1 MGVQYIK
8 AAAWSGRTS
17 LARRVCP
24 SELPCESPP
33 GQAELG
39 HVTGHRHWPICGMSR
54 AAAGKANDS
63 EQKAPDDVPPLV
75 PTRGP
80 LEEESKLSASAREG
94 EAELARSP
102 GGSNRHIMTTRC
114 EPSQPDPFPTAAVR
128 GCHILTRKEYLA
140 NFEGDTAGWAPYQED
155 QYYAERGVSLTADA
169 EERLKTNTWETLG
182 QAKARL
188 FDTRVRSPNNRP
200 TKLSKEANDA
210 RARRRRESRLLSQ

>member
-1 MGVQYIK
+1 
-8 AAAWSGRTS
+8 
-17 LARRVCP
+17 
-24 SELPCESPP
+24 
-33 GQAELG
+33 
-39 HVTGHRHWPICGMSR
+39 MSR
-54 AAAGKANDS
+54 AAAGKADDS
-63 EQKAPDDVPPLV
+63 EQNVPDDVPPLV
-75 PTRGP
+75 PMREP
-80 LEEESKLSASAREG
+80 LEEESNPSASAREG

-128 GCHILTRKEYLA
+128 GRHILTRKEYLA
-140 NFEGDTAGWAPYQED
+140 NFEGDTAGWAQYQED

>member
-1 MGVQYIK
+1 
-8 AAAWSGRTS
+8 
-17 LARRVCP
+17 
-24 SELPCESPP
+24 
-33 GQAELG
+33 
-39 HVTGHRHWPICGMSR
+39 MS
-54 AAAGKANDS
+54 
-63 EQKAPDDVPPLV
+63 QTMPPLV
-75 PTRGP
+75 PTREP

-128 GCHILTRKEYLA
+128 GRHILTRKEYLA
-140 NFEGDTAGWAPYQED
+140 NFEGDTAGWAQYQED

-169 EERLKTNTWETLG
+169 GCRGEIQDQSVGDARPK
-182 QAKARL
+182 AKARL

>member
-1 MGVQYIK
+1 MV
-8 AAAWSGRTS
+8 RPNF

-24 SELPCESPP
+24 SELPWESL
-33 GQAELG
+33 QAELG

-75 PTRGP
+75 PTREP

-128 GCHILTRKEYLA
+128 GRHILTRKEYLA
-140 NFEGDTAGWAPYQED
+140 NFEGDTAGWAQYQED
-155 QYYAERGVSLTADA
+155 QYYAKRGVSLTADA
-169 EERLKTNTWETLG
+169 GCRGEIQDQSVG
-182 QAKARL
+182 
-188 FDTRVRSPNNRP
+188 
-200 TKLSKEANDA
+200 DA
-210 RARRRRESRLLSQ
+210 RPSEGPAL